1 MSYPIAELDRRLAAM
16 IQLGT
21 VDEVRPT
28 RPPRCRVRVGDWV
41 SPWVMWQ
48 SMAAGKVRSW
58 RPPSLGEQAVLLCPS
73 GDPAVGVALVGFPSD
88 QHDQSPDD
96 DLDVTS
102 DQWPDGARESYNH
115 ETGQWLIELPAH
127 ARFVI
132 RIGEAEFELTAAG
145 SSLTGAQHLVNGNQS
160 VSGDQQVAGNIEAG
174 GTIMDGAGNSNNH
187 TH

>member
-16 IQLGT
+16 IQMGT
-21 VDEVRPT
+21 VEEVKPA

-48 SMAAGKVRSW
+48 SLAAGKVRSW

-102 DQWPDGARESYNH
+102 GQWPDGARESYNH
-115 ETGQWLIELPAH
+115 QTGERLVELPAH
-127 ARFVI
+127 GRFSV
-132 RIGEAEFELTAAG
+132 RIGTSLFEMTAAG
-145 SSLTGAQHLVNGNQS
+145 ILLNGLRIDLNPKKKP
-160 VSGDQQVAGNIEAG
+160 
-174 GTIMDGAGNSNNH
+174 
-187 TH
+187 